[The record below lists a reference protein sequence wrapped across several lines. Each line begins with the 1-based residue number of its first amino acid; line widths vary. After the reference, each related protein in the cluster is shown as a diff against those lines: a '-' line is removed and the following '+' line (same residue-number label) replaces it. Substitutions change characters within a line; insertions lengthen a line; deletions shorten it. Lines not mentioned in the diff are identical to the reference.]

1 MEQVLNIAI
10 YKDGGNTI
18 VVFKDT
24 NSEVEDII
32 KKVVS
37 AISNQSIE
45 EKEVEHLEALPEE
58 VDAAPEI
65 PAFMQDDDTKI
76 EEAVD
81 YGSYV
86 ITSIKK
92 YEKSGKTIAEIFETD
107 NAWLCWVAEN
117 YNPRGAKAK
126 EDVEAIKKF
135 LESRN

>member
-92 YEKSGKTIAEIFETD
+92 YEKSGKTIAEIS
-107 NAWLCWVAEN
+107 CGV
-117 YNPRGAKAK
+117 Y
-126 EDVEAIKKF
+126 
-135 LESRN
+135 SRSV

>member
-1 MEQVLNIAI
+1 MENIMNIAI
-10 YKDGGNTI
+10 YKDGNNTI

-24 NSEVEDII
+24 NPNVEDIVRKI
-32 KKVVS
+32 VS
-37 AISNQSIE
+37 AVSDKNIE

-58 VDAAPEI
+58 VDETPDI
-65 PAFMQDDDTKI
+65 PAFMQDENVEI
-76 EEAVD
+76 AEAVD
-81 YGSYV
+81 YSTYV

-107 NAWLCWVAEN
+107 NAWLRWVAEN